1 MITRKKLTELEEE
14 NESLNIQLHK
24 LSSAK
29 TLKFTARK
37 STDEP
42 EVITERE
49 HEMKLQMELA
59 DSEVQ
64 KLTSQSEFSRI
75 LAFFQTFYTE
85 KSWISEVYL
94 SFEYCSIEYC
104 RKEQNYLF
112 SHSSEIPRIDEK
124 LKLLL
129 NFKFR

>member
-1 MITRKKLTELEEE
+1 MYYISRLQASVIGSSGRQGSQEVDIQQIMRDLSDSLERENDLKEQLKYSEEEIVITRKKLTELEEE

-59 DSEVQ
+59 DSEVTFVDLSV
-64 KLTSQSEFSRI
+64 KVLLDFSI
-75 LAFFQTFYTE
+75 F
-85 KSWISEVYL
+85 
-94 SFEYCSIEYC
+94 
-104 RKEQNYLF
+104 
-112 SHSSEIPRIDEK
+112 
-124 LKLLL
+124 
-129 NFKFR
+129 